1 MPRRRQTGN
10 VRKRG
15 RVWWIWY
22 HHDGQRYDEST
33 KQGDEREA
41 RRLLKQRR
49 GEIAAGT
56 WEPRSERKPRTV
68 EAYAEEWIARRE
80 ASGVRNVTDEAVWLR
95 KWLLPCV
102 GRKAL
107 TDVTRSEIAGVIQR
121 MQSTESAITG
131 RPYAPRTILHCYSTI
146 RLLFDDALVGGAIV
160 ATPCTL
166 RTRRGEL
173 PKKRDADPRWRSRS
187 IYTRDEAG
195 TLISSETIPQDRRIY
210 YALQFLAGLRSGE
223 TAARRWS
230 DLDTDAE
237 PLGRLLVWN
246 QIVDGEERA
255 TKTGDVRE
263 VPVHPTLAAMLA
275 EWKLSGFAFYF
286 GRHPRPDDYI
296 IPSRRGPKMPRT
308 DTMLPKLKDDLDR
321 VGMRKAGRARHAMR
335 ATFLTLLEVDGA
347 NMTIASR
354 ATHKSQA
361 VGGAVGGY
369 LRSGWADLCH
379 EIAKLN
385 LTTLRGEVIALPK
398 VAAATLRDSNRDSE
412 GGLKTETPVF
422 PGSRW
427 SGRLDLNQRPPH
439 PQ

>member
-1 MPRRRQTGN
+1 MPRKRETGG

-22 HHDGQRYDEST
+22 HREGQRYDEST
-33 KQGDEREA
+33 TQGDEREA
-41 RRLLKQRR
+41 RRLLTQRR
-49 GEIAAGT
+49 REISEGT

-95 KWLLPCV
+95 KWLLPRV
-102 GRKAL
+102 GHKAL
-107 TDVTRSEIAGVIQR
+107 TEVTRADIVDVIRR

-131 RPYAPRTILHCYSTI
+131 RPYAPRTVLHCYSTI
-146 RLLFDDALVGGAIV
+146 RLLFDDALVGGAI
-160 ATPCTL
+160 ASTPCTL
-166 RTRRGEL
+166 RTKRGEL

-263 VPVHPTLAAMLA
+263 VPVHPPVAAMLA
-275 EWKLSGFAFYF
+275 EWILSVLA
-286 GRHPRPDDYI
+286 
-296 IPSRRGPKMPRT
+296 
-308 DTMLPKLKDDLDR
+308 
-321 VGMRKAGRARHAMR
+321 
-335 ATFLTLLEVDGA
+335 
-347 NMTIASR
+347 
-354 ATHKSQA
+354 
-361 VGGAVGGY
+361 
-369 LRSGWADLCH
+369 
-379 EIAKLN
+379 
-385 LTTLRGEVIALPK
+385 
-398 VAAATLRDSNRDSE
+398 
-412 GGLKTETPVF
+412 
-422 PGSRW
+422 
-427 SGRLDLNQRPPH
+427 
-439 PQ
+439 